1 MLNLFCICIIGFIP
15 ILGLHYVDI
24 YSNNTSFANYHNVI
38 PQNKNQPSH
47 TWPHESGFVT
57 VSQRKNTNPTITIK
71 DRDAQASPI
80 VIKNQSENST
90 NVILKGR
97 TNNIANAPKIT
108 VRSRYDST
116 EAIALKVA
124 SNRFMPSQAMI
135 DLISRFNMVDN
146 HGVRITVVD
155 IDPDH
160 NIILGISGGTAEII
174 ATAQAPDGLWVTG
187 SFQENNQFIVPPLDR
202 VALYN
207 LEGEKLCHRY
217 AAKQVR
223 PQSQVITL
231 LLDRS
236 ASMAGEIQTVITT
249 AKNLLNQYLPKTA
262 QCAVASF
269 DHNWEFHHSHYKAC
283 NSGDFGFEKIELGG
297 GTDFHSP
304 LKGAFENHAETY
316 FNDYQKTIILITDG
330 NDDFTES
337 ELQELRMLKGDNLL
351 LGYFIG
357 GDKRDSLE
365 LIVDHFIA
373 QDGNIETQLNQ
384 YFANLGNGYKH
395 QQVFHVSSCSA
406 GSQP

>member
-1 MLNLFCICIIGFIP
+1 MLNLFCICIIGLIP
-15 ILGLHYVDI
+15 ILGLDYVDI
-24 YSNNTSFANYHNVI
+24 YLSNTSFANYHNVI

-47 TWPHESGFVT
+47 TWPHKGGFVT

-71 DRDAQASPI
+71 GRDAQASPI

-97 TNNIANAPKIT
+97 ANDIANAPKIT
-108 VRSRYDST
+108 VRSRYDNT

-217 AAKQVR
+217 ATKQVPTQR
-223 PQSQVITL
+223 QFFTI
-231 LLDRS
+231 LLDQS
-236 ASMAGEIQTVITT
+236 TSMNGSINNVIQAT
-249 AKNLLNQYLPKTA
+249 KNLLDNHLPML
-262 QCAVASF
+262 AVCGVTTFNHTFTSL
-269 DHNWEFHHSHYKAC
+269 HENYEFC
-283 NSGDFGFEKIELGG
+283 GIGDFGFENIQLEGS
-297 GTDFHSP
+297 TDFHNV
-304 LKGAFENHAETY
+304 LRAVFEHNQQSDFDHY
-316 FNDYQKTIILITDG
+316 KKVIILITDG
-330 NDDFTES
+330 EDTFTQEQ
-337 ELQELRMLKGDNLL
+337 LDELRMLKEDNFLL
-351 LGYFIG
+351 AYFIG
-357 GDKRDSLE
+357 GQRRDSLE
-365 LIVDHFIA
+365 LIADYFIT
-373 QDGNIETQLNQ
+373 QDGDIKTQLNQ
-384 YFANLGNGYKH
+384 FFANLGNGYKH

-406 GSQP
+406 GGKP